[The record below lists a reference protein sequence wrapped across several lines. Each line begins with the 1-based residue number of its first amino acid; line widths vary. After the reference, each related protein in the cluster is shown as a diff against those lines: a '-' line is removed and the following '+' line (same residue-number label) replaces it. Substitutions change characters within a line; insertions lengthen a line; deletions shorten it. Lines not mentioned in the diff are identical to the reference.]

1 MKTKLEAEDVAKLFV
16 QVSKFLVKFLNL
28 GNFEGASGAK
38 TNVVMRLTL
47 ALNMIILLRHA
58 HDDKRLA
65 ISEMFS
71 QCQDNAEMRSR
82 MEEGMDNLL
91 LWLFLNARSTEDEQ
105 YLAPLANSTL
115 QTPATFYVKQITS
128 TV

>member
-1 MKTKLEAEDVAKLFV
+1 
-16 QVSKFLVKFLNL
+16 
-28 GNFEGASGAK
+28 
-38 TNVVMRLTL
+38 
-47 ALNMIILLRHA
+47 MIILLRHA